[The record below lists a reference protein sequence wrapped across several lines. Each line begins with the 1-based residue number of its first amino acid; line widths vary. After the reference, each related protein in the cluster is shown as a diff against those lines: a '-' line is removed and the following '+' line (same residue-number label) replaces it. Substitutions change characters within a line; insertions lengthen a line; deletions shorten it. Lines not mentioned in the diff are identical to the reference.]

1 MPDAP
6 TSSSDSPDLLDRQP
20 FAQKLESFLLTEHT
34 FVEGSLVVSLDA
46 PFGAGK
52 TKFLELW
59 TADLA
64 ARRQTQ
70 NELPRPV
77 TINAWESD
85 YCGDP
90 LVAII
95 AALIKALE
103 DSAGPEKA
111 KGRALRDAAKDV
123 GWFTVGILNGIVSNA
138 TGIDVLAAAEL
149 PEKKKAQRE
158 EAAQP
163 PRFNA
168 LEVYEQKRT
177 ALGALHEKLKDIFGG
192 DSPKAIVCID
202 ELDRCRPDYAI
213 SYLEAIKHVFNIHG
227 IVFVLAVDEQQLESA
242 TTVLFGPKLVFREY
256 YRKFAH
262 RTVRLP
268 EPAEQHLA
276 RLTEDYVTRYLQKEG
291 TRWSKLRLEEEKITQ
306 LIRCYHLKP
315 RQAQEV
321 FRTLGHLCS
330 RNVADETGLQDG
342 YALSALFMAVLRVA
356 NKDDYQRI
364 GQNQLPIQE
373 LESVLTPLKET
384 EDGLQR
390 WFYVLAFRFKR
401 VAGWESAMSNELKR
415 LKFADESFQV
425 SSLNQ
430 GPLGHERQT
439 WAHGSDGNDL
449 AQIYRRIEG
458 LQTFGR

>member
-6 TSSSDSPDLLDRQP
+6 AFPSDLLNRQP
-20 FAQKLESFLLTEHT
+20 FAKKLESFLLTEHT

-64 ARRQTQ
+64 ARRETQ
-70 NELPRPV
+70 SDLPRPV

-103 DSAGPEKA
+103 GPDSPEKA
-111 KGRALRDAAKDV
+111 KGEALRDAFKDA
-123 GWFTVGILNGIVSNA
+123 GWFTLGLLNGVVSNA
-138 TGIDVLAAAEL
+138 TGIDPMAAGAVAE
-149 PEKKKAQRE
+149 EKKAQRE

-256 YRKFAH
+256 YRNFAH

-268 EPAEQHLA
+268 EPAEQDIA
-276 RLTEDYVTRYLQKEG
+276 RLTADYAKRFFERAG
-291 TRWSKLRLEEEKITQ
+291 ARWSMLPGDRLGNITR
-306 LIRCYHLKP
+306 LISAYAVKP
-315 RQAQEV
+315 RQTQEV
-321 FRTLGHLCS
+321 FRSVGHVC
-330 RNVADETGLQDG
+330 AAKTQDG
-342 YALSALFMAVLRVA
+342 ASLMPGYAIGVLFHGIPASR
-356 NKDDYQRI
+356 QHRS
-364 GQNQLPIQE
+364 LPFDRREPVTHRETRAHSSPI
-373 LESVLTPLKET
+373 KEG
-384 EDGLQR
+384 EP
-390 WFYVLAFRFKR
+390 K
-401 VAGWESAMSNELKR
+401 
-415 LKFADESFQV
+415 
-425 SSLNQ
+425 
-430 GPLGHERQT
+430 H
-439 WAHGSDGNDL
+439 
-449 AQIYRRIEG
+449 
-458 LQTFGR
+458 

>member
-6 TSSSDSPDLLDRQP
+6 AFSSDLLNRQP

-59 TADLA
+59 TVDLA
-64 ARRQTQ
+64 ARRETQ
-70 NELPRPV
+70 GELPRPV

-103 DSAGPEKA
+103 DSTGPEKA
-111 KGRALRDAAKDV
+111 KGRALRDAFKDA
-123 GWFTVGILNGIVSNA
+123 GWFGLGLINSFVSNA
-138 TGIDVLAAAEL
+138 TGIDPMAAGAVAE
-149 PEKKKAQRE
+149 EKKAQRE

-177 ALGALHEKLKDIFGG
+177 ALGVLQGKLKDIFGG

-227 IVFVLAVDEQQLESA
+227 IVFVLAVDEHQLESA

-268 EPAEQHLA
+268 EPAEKDVT
-276 RLTEDYVTRYLQKEG
+276 RLIEDYTNRFLAKEG
-291 TRWSKLRLEEEKITQ
+291 TRWSQFPGDRQREITQ
-306 LIRCYHLKP
+306 LMRAYHLKP
-315 RQAQEV
+315 RQVQEV
-321 FRTLGHLCS
+321 FRTLGHLCAAKANGGRLRS
-330 RNVADETGLQDG
+330 A
-342 YALSALFMAVLRVA
+342 YAIGTLFMATMRVA
-356 NKDDYQRI
+356 NEAAYRRI
-364 GQNQLPIQE
+364 GQCQFALKD
-373 LESVLTPLKET
+373 LMPLLAPMNGSKS
-384 EDGLQR
+384 GAQR
-390 WFYVLAFRFKR
+390 WFITLAPGFRANDEWNNDVR
-401 VAGWESAMSNELKR
+401 QALNLRHDSPPETALATALNDSLAAWDDSA
-415 LKFADESFQV
+415 DTD
-425 SSLNQ
+425 
-430 GPLGHERQT
+430 H
-439 WAHGSDGNDL
+439 L
-449 AQIYRRIEG
+449 AEIYRLIEE
-458 LQTFGR
+458 LQTFSQ